1 MRQNPTR
8 DLAILYTVGLCKVL
22 PSREL
27 QRLFF
32 RSQATCADRLRKL
45 FCAGLLDCHVRSL
58 HEQNFYALT
67 ERGRAYVCD
76 HADVEPGELAVAR
89 ALPAQLDHLVATNE
103 VRVHLTLA
111 TRSNRDVELVFF
123 RPSWELQAERQA
135 GIVGLVPDALVRL
148 EDSRGLAVV
157 ALEVDLGSEAPAI
170 VRRKVVRYSRL
181 TAAGLP
187 FYGHEH
193 VLPLVLACGTRRLR
207 HLGVAL
213 QAVGIRGG
221 VLLGDL
227 ETLDERSI
235 LGPGFAFPRDLG
247 EEAPGEDL
255 CGPFTRTIL
264 RPER

>member
-1 MRQNPTR
+1 MRPNLTR

-22 PSREL
+22 PSREIR
-27 QRLFF
+27 RLFF

-45 FCAGLLDCHVRSL
+45 FCAGLLDCHVRNL
-58 HEQNFYALT
+58 HEPNFYALT

-76 HADVEPGELAVAR
+76 HADVEPSDLAVAR

-111 TRSNRDVELVFF
+111 TRSNPEVELVFF

-135 GIVGLVPDALVRL
+135 GIVGLVPDALVGL
-148 EDSRGLAVV
+148 EDSRVLTVV
-157 ALEVDLGSEAPAI
+157 ALEVDLGSEAPVI

-193 VLPLVLACGTRRLR
+193 VLPVVLASGTRRLR
-207 HLGVAL
+207 QLAVAL
-213 QAVGIRGG
+213 AEAGVRDG

-227 ETLDERSI
+227 ETLDEHAV
-235 LGPGFAFPRDLG
+235 LGPAFTLPRDIG
-247 EEAPGEDL
+247 DEAAGHDL
-255 CGPFTRTIL
+255 RVSLTGTIL
-264 RPER
+264 HER